1 MNLAVKKDDL
11 HTTQIAETAMVY
23 QGGHIVPHR
32 MTDAISST
40 TFGAVVAA
48 GMDFLLY
55 PPQQTPKV
63 QRFFVSTKR
72 HISRTELGR
81 WFSYLSR
88 LTEEPVKLSPEHA
101 HAVRVVWSKL
111 STLVENIRPPAATP
125 GGDLGFQLAW
135 NPPGYYLD
143 IDIASDGHFE
153 WFFVDRGTKKEL
165 GSDDDLL
172 TEPPEELVRLLVRVS
187 HDR

>member
-1 MNLAVKKDDL
+1 MNLATKNDDL
-11 HTTQIAETAMVY
+11 HPTQIAETAMVY
-23 QGGHIVPHR
+23 QGGDIVPHR
-32 MTDAISST
+32 MTDAVLSA
-40 TFGAVVAA
+40 TFGAVVEA
-48 GMDFLLY
+48 GMNFRLY
-55 PPQQTPKV
+55 PSRQTPRV
-63 QRFFVSTKR
+63 QRSFVSTER
-72 HISRTELGR
+72 RISRTELGR
-81 WFSYLSR
+81 WLSYLSR

-101 HAVRVVWSKL
+101 TAVRVVWSKL
-111 STLVENIRPPAATP
+111 SSLVGNIRPPAATP

-165 GSDDDLL
+165 GSDDDRL
-172 TEPPEELVRLLVRVS
+172 TEPSEELVRLLVRVS